1 MTYSRGEVPS
11 PVALADWMNA
21 GRCPTEALH
30 EAGRLIVDLQLAAR
44 RAKLGKDVQ
53 WGWAEDY
60 RPELGR
66 IEVNADSVECELWA
80 CPRIEG
86 WDDDTDTD
94 PSGMADWWNSMP
106 FEDPSELERLK
117 NEWNAWNSKP
127 ESERL
132 KRFPLDSVLRAWTL
146 MPFPK
151 DFDEMARPNRVIED
165 RWSLDSLTDLW
176 NAVPEGERP
185 KHFPLDPVV
194 QAWIESR
201 DSGSPVLNADSQP
214 DRELSLEDYMPD
226 WLRYQ
231 KDVGQAVK
239 KDAEEKNGQDVHSA
253 LVQLAVPARYKHS
266 DLRTQDNVDLLVGLL
281 RAADCELHQGAC
293 PIEQRAAEY
302 IRKLI
307 ARLGRLGD
315 LQHGR
320 VLRALDY
327 AVDNAGGR
335 KKYGDDLRRIYRNQ
349 RDDGA
354 G

>member
-1 MTYSRGEVPS
+1 ME
-11 PVALADWMNA
+11 
-21 GRCPTEALH
+21 
-30 EAGRLIVDLQLAAR
+30 R
-44 RAKLGKDVQ
+44 RA
-53 WGWAEDY
+53 
-60 RPELGR
+60 
-66 IEVNADSVECELWA
+66 
-80 CPRIEG
+80 EG
-86 WDDDTDTD
+86 
-94 PSGMADWWNSMP
+94 A
-106 FEDPSELERLK
+106 
-117 NEWNAWNSKP
+117 
-127 ESERL
+127 
-132 KRFPLDSVLRAWTL
+132 
-146 MPFPK
+146 
-151 DFDEMARPNRVIED
+151 
-165 RWSLDSLTDLW
+165 
-176 NAVPEGERP
+176 RP

-239 KDAEEKNGQDVHSA
+239 KDAEEKNGQDVHTA
-253 LVQLAVPARYKHS
+253 LEQLAVAARYKHG
-266 DLRTQDNVDLLVGLL
+266 DLRTQDNVDLLSGCCG
-281 RAADCELHQGAC
+281 AADCELHQGAC

-320 VLRALDY
+320 VHRALDY

-335 KKYGDDLRRIYRNQ
+335 KKYGDDLLRMYRNQ
-349 RDDGA
+349 REDGA